1 MDMLTKQV
9 ARIKILV
16 IKETEFKTSAPR
28 KILLKIVEICIEQ
41 FPNILK
47 F

>member
-1 MDMLTKQV
+1 MITKQV

-16 IKETEFKTSAPR
+16 IKETGFKTSAPR